1 MLVLTL
7 LLLSGLA
14 CETATRQPKVSDAP
28 KVMLWAWERPEDL
41 RWIDTATTGVAFL
54 AQTLTLTKDDVS
66 FQPRKQPLLL
76 ADNTYLI
83 AVTRI
88 ETERTTD
95 ARPTYSPDQTER
107 LVKLITDTLNRP
119 NVRGVQIDFDAVV
132 SERPFYRRL
141 VAELRKSLP
150 AGTPL
155 SMTALASWCVGETWL
170 NDMDVDE
177 AVPMAFEMG
186 ADTERVRSYLK
197 SGQDWTV
204 PLCRE
209 SYGVSSDE
217 PKLDGIKPD
226 RRIYWFSEKSWAP
239 EMLR

>member
-1 MLVLTL
+1 MLVSIL
-7 LLLSGLA
+7 LLALSA
-14 CETATRQPKVSDAP
+14 CETAPRQPKVSDAP

-41 RWIDTATTGVAFL
+41 RYIDTATTGVAFL
-54 AQTLTLTKDDVS
+54 AQTLTLEGDDVRYA
-66 FQPRKQPLLL
+66 PRRQPLELKET
-76 ADNTYLI
+76 TYLI

-88 ETERTTD
+88 ETIRKTEN
-95 ARPTYSPDQTER
+95 RPTYSPDQTAR
-107 LVKLITDTLNRP
+107 TVALIVDTMERP

-132 SERPFYRRL
+132 SERAFYRRL

-155 SMTALASWCVGETWL
+155 TMTALASWCVGETWL
-170 NDMDVDE
+170 NEMDVDE

-186 ADTERVRSYLK
+186 ADTERVRSYIK

-209 SYGVSSDE
+209 SYGLSVDE
-217 PKLDGIKPD
+217 PAIDGIRPE
-226 RRIYWFSEKSWAP
+226 RRVYRWSGTQWKNRQRSP
-239 EMLR
+239 